1 MKIKIPIIVT
11 FGILFISAIPL
22 IAQNFQIPDSI
33 KIMQFNENRI
43 QQFNN
48 FAPEFRTLPQITQDL
63 ELYQLKILTSKL
75 FMQESYI
82 ENDTLIR
89 YQSLQAFLNRQYSEE
104 YKRMMKYDLGV
115 ITTYLGISKK
125 IFAIIIA
132 LLSVL

>member
-1 MKIKIPIIVT
+1 VKIKIPIIVT